1 MEDLMIRDI
10 DLQRFA
16 DDSEGAGQESG
27 QDNVQG
33 QEGQE
38 DRTYSQEEL
47 DKAVGEATKG
57 YVSQEK
63 LQDIIDKTIAKER
76 ARAEKEAENA
86 KRLANLSEKEKAE
99 EQAKIDKETI
109 EELRSQ
115 LARKELEDDTLKEL
129 SEQELPHYLV
139 EFVIADNAEN
149 TFDRIKKFK
158 EIFDKAVNA
167 AVDKRF
173 TGRSPKGTST
183 LSGADKQGKENI
195 AAYAEKQRI
204 I

>member
-1 MEDLMIRDI
+1 M
-10 DLQRFA
+10 
-16 DDSEGAGQESG
+16 
-27 QDNVQG
+27 
-33 QEGQE
+33 
-38 DRTYSQEEL
+38 
-47 DKAVGEATKG
+47 
-57 YVSQEK
+57 
-63 LQDIIDKTIAKER
+63 
-76 ARAEKEAENA
+76 
-86 KRLANLSEKEKAE
+86 
-99 EQAKIDKETI
+99 
-109 EELRSQ
+109 RSQ

-129 SEQELPHYLV
+129 SEQELPHDLV

-183 LSGADKQGKENI
+183 LSGADKQGRENM

>member
-16 DDSEGAGQESG
+16 DDGEGAGQDGG
-27 QDNVQG
+27 QDNIKG

-76 ARAEKEAENA
+76 AR
-86 KRLANLSEKEKAE
+86 KRLKMLKDWLTCLK
-99 EQAKIDKETI
+99 KK
-109 EELRSQ
+109 R
-115 LARKELEDDTLKEL
+115 RKSKQK
-129 SEQELPHYLV
+129 S
-139 EFVIADNAEN
+139 
-149 TFDRIKKFK
+149 IKKQLR
-158 EIFDKAVNA
+158 N
-167 AVDKRF
+167 
-173 TGRSPKGTST
+173 
-183 LSGADKQGKENI
+183 
-195 AAYAEKQRI
+195 
-204 I
+204 

>member
-16 DDSEGAGQESG
+16 DDGEGAGQEGG

-129 SEQELPHYLV
+129 SEQELPHDLV